1 MSVLDMTLAEAE
13 ALEKSFSD
21 DPESD
26 RIMLWQ
32 LRTITANLRNA
43 IRIRNALRRLGN
55 RVRGRMR

>member
-1 MSVLDMTLAEAE
+1 MTLAEAE